1 MEETIEGYV
10 DHIIFRNQDNGYTVM
25 VVVTEDEELTCVGS
39 FQYMNEG
46 ETIKAFGHYTEHPSY
61 GRQFV
66 MSSYEVIVPQ
76 DSQAMERYLA
86 SGAVKGIG
94 AALAARIV
102 RRFKEDTLR
111 IMEEEPERL
120 AEVKGISLRKAQEI
134 SDQIVEKSDMRK
146 AMMFLQQYGIS
157 LALGG
162 KIYKQYGPQMYHVL
176 KENPYQMA
184 EDVEGIGFKIADE
197 IAGRIGILPDSDYRI
212 RSGLLYI
219 LTQASAE
226 GHVYLPKKL
235 LLRRASA
242 LLCVEESY
250 MITDGCRSA

>member
-1 MEETIEGYV
+1 
-10 DHIIFRNQDNGYTVM
+10 
-25 VVVTEDEELTCVGS
+25 
-39 FQYMNEG
+39 
-46 ETIKAFGHYTEHPSY
+46 
-61 GRQFV
+61 
-66 MSSYEVIVPQ
+66 
-76 DSQAMERYLA
+76 
-86 SGAVKGIG
+86 
-94 AALAARIV
+94 
-102 RRFKEDTLR
+102 
-111 IMEEEPERL
+111 
-120 AEVKGISLRKAQEI
+120 
-134 SDQIVEKSDMRK
+134 
-146 AMMFLQQYGIS
+146 MFLQQYGIS

-250 MITDGCRSA
+250 MEKHIMDLAIERKVVIKEIMPGEEEQEQIVYASQFYQVELHVAQMLKELDLKEEINQDKLKLQLDELESAEEITLDEKQETSSNAGSLKWAACCNRWTGNRKDNDY

>member
-146 AMMFLQQYGIS
+146 AMMFFSSMEFLWH
-157 LALGG
+157 L
-162 KIYKQYGPQMYHVL
+162 
-176 KENPYQMA
+176 
-184 EDVEGIGFKIADE
+184 
-197 IAGRIGILPDSDYRI
+197 
-212 RSGLLYI
+212 
-219 LTQASAE
+219 
-226 GHVYLPKKL
+226 
-235 LLRRASA
+235 
-242 LLCVEESY
+242 EEKFTSS
-250 MITDGCRSA
+250 MDHRCIMF

>member
-1 MEETIEGYV
+1 
-10 DHIIFRNQDNGYTVM
+10 
-25 VVVTEDEELTCVGS
+25 
-39 FQYMNEG
+39 
-46 ETIKAFGHYTEHPSY
+46 
-61 GRQFV
+61 
-66 MSSYEVIVPQ
+66 
-76 DSQAMERYLA
+76 MERYLA

-111 IMEEEPERL
+111 IMEEEPERI

-197 IAGRIGILPDSDYRI
+197 IAGRIGILPGFRFTEPKRTSLHTDAGIGRGSC
-212 RSGLLYI
+212 
-219 LTQASAE
+219 
-226 GHVYLPKKL
+226 YLPKKL

-250 MITDGCRSA
+250 MEKHIMDLAIERKV